1 MAIKD
6 VDGLETLRADL
17 GDDGVAY
24 LGFFGE
30 FSERSRR
37 QRPVFNQL
45 ADKHPD
51 APLYRVD
58 VGRVKDVHTH
68 YGVTSV
74 PAVIKV
80 RGDKVV
86 QVIAGERPLTEYE
99 ALVTGTVLAAAPGTV
114 RRSAPAGSPSTP
126 PRPAPGASGS
136 RTTSSAT
143 ASPSARSTSRRIP
156 RRRSSSPH
164 APASGACPRPTS
176 TATSSS
182 ASTNPSSTS
191 SWASPRA
198 RRLEP

>member
-37 QRPVFNQL
+37 QRPVFDQL

-99 ALVTGTVLAAAPGTV
+99 ALVTGTVLAAAPRDGETK
-114 RRSAPAGSPSTP
+114 R
-126 PRPAPGASGS
+126 
-136 RTTSSAT
+136 
-143 ASPSARSTSRRIP
+143 P
-156 RRRSSSPH
+156 RRVTVYTTQT
-164 APASGACPRPTS
+164 CPWCVRVKDYLKRNRVAFREVDVSQDPKAAQQL
-176 TATSSS
+176 TARTGQRGVPQTDVDGHFVVGFDKPQLDKLLGL
-182 ASTNPSSTS
+182 AQG
-191 SWASPRA
+191 
-198 RRLEP
+198 